1 MQIKRLHIAFCT
13 DGIFPLNVGGIQR
26 HSRLLIEE
34 LARNYDLDISVIHP
48 HTDKLVFNNQ
58 AIKEYDIDL
67 KFNSKVYALNC
78 ARYSK
83 TVFEI
88 VEKINPDII
97 YAQGLAV
104 YAGIKKVGYKTI
116 INPHGLEPYQGLTLR
131 DKIST
136 YPLRIYQNKI
146 FQHASKVISLGGR
159 LNDVLLHKAN
169 VPQEKIIT
177 IPNAVAHQPYT
188 AKDYSVPVMRFLFV
202 GRFAHNK
209 GIDVLLKVISKLN
222 KNGYQNKCEFN
233 LVGKGPLYESLKSTY
248 QLPNVIYHGFADDAL
263 LDKLYRE
270 CHLFVFPTLFEGM
283 PTVVLEAM
291 IHSLPII
298 VSDVGATSTQV
309 EKANGYLIQKN
320 NPDELY
326 RAIVDFIN
334 LPKGQRELMSHA
346 SYNKVAASFTW
357 EIVARQ
363 HYEFFKKF
371 YQSLN

>member
-1 MQIKRLHIAFCT
+1 MDSRRLHIAFCT

-34 LARNYDLDISVIHP
+34 LARKYDLEISVIHP
-48 HTDKLVFNNQ
+48 HTDKLVFNNP
-58 AIKEYDIDL
+58 AIKEYDIDI

-83 TVFEI
+83 TVLEI

-104 YAGIKKVGYKTI
+104 YSGIKKVGYKTI

-146 FQHASKVISLGGR
+146 FQYAAKIISLGGG
-159 LNDVLLHKAN
+159 LSDVLVTQAR
-169 VPQEKIIT
+169 VPEEKIIT
-177 IPNAVAHQPYT
+177 IPNAVAHRPY
-188 AKDYSVPVMRFLFV
+188 ASKDYSVPVMRFLFV

-222 KNGYQNKCEFN
+222 KNGYQHKCEFN
-233 LVGKGPLYESLKSTY
+233 LVGKGPLYENLKSAY
-248 QLPNVIYHGFADDAL
+248 ALPNVIYHGFADDL
-263 LDKLYRE
+263 LLEKLYRE
-270 CHLFVFPTLFEGM
+270 CHIFVFPTLFEGM

-291 IHSLPII
+291 IHSMPII

-309 EKANGYLIQKN
+309 DKSNGYLIQKN
-320 NPDELY
+320 NQDQLY
-326 RAIVDFIN
+326 RSIVDFIN
-334 LPKGQRELMSHA
+334 LPLSKRALMSQA
-346 SYNKVAASFTW
+346 SYNKVAGSYTW

-363 HYEFFKKF
+363 HYDFFRLF
-371 YQSLN
+371 HQSIA